1 MALQIDATAVPRI
14 RDGVPSEAVNRQAT
28 PEIDQLPPE
37 DIATLNSTAAK
48 VIAADRPSS
57 DRAKNADYQIDG
69 VVLNQESGLFED
81 GVTEFLVRGKPFITA
96 DVPGSADDSD
106 AMLVQFEEGQ
116 LLLRAVPE
124 ADSGIVENDGRPAK
138 SNATDERDQSE
149 FTEVPV
155 RSRQNIVEENVSVHR
170 QIIVG
175 ESMPAWFRPDP
186 EVERYPLIG
195 VVEEVDGKKQ
205 LSEAALQD
213 WGIELSQCERALIES
228 PAVFKLSDISQ
239 MGIRFSEHG
248 RWMVHSRLDHSIDVM
263 EAAKRIAGRLE
274 LSRYET
280 QLARLGGLLH
290 DVGHIAFAHTGEV
303 IYRTITKDPGYDHDD
318 RSVQLLRSGDL
329 HDIICH
335 FSRADGS
342 LLPDDATREEGINP
356 LHLVA
361 ILDDSPTLSKSEL
374 RQLMERS
381 DLSPAEQET
390 LSYELMRKQYA
401 HIRFVV
407 KEVADRA
414 YLRTDV
420 VGTDFSPQV
429 RDAFFSVYDAFE
441 QSVRIEP
448 AVNKD
453 EFGAR
458 RVYFEDLAPARRLLA
473 ARDALYHEYSCNIR
487 TMVAGVWLS
496 RALQDAIDTGSHELK
511 KNPAADVLTA
521 ERLQQLGETEILSRF
536 VHGRYRD
543 WFYENPQQI
552 GGCLEHII
560 APVIAYPVGALTQAG
575 QEYVLNSAEGDINQS
590 QFMKDLRARAIA
602 AFPAMKSHID
612 DLLMLAT
619 EDYSKK
625 MALDYSKSG
634 QTLSGTL
641 KRHLPDDRRYFLASI
656 PSDGSSGITAD
667 QLPQLEIIALELLN
681 KPDFIKAGYA
691 PMTHTIFHPIDKSLY
706 VDAVVPNSKTTR
718 ALLEDSEQMH

>member
-1 MALQIDATAVPRI
+1 MALQIDATAVPGN
-14 RDGVPSEAVNRQAT
+14 RDGVPSEAINRQTT
-28 PEIDQLPPE
+28 PEIDQLSPLEIASLDSSGVEVPAV
-37 DIATLNSTAAK
+37 DIAEE
-48 VIAADRPSS
+48 S
-57 DRAKNADYQIDG
+57 DYHIDG
-69 VVLNQESGLFED
+69 IVRDQESGLFQD
-81 GVTEFLVRGKPFITA
+81 GVTEFLVLGKPFNTTPTDNTPPTSSDSEFVYVRVKEHPVSDEAIA
-96 DVPGSADDSD
+96 SPALQPEGNPASA
-106 AMLVQFEEGQ
+106 
-116 LLLRAVPE
+116 E
-124 ADSGIVENDGRPAK
+124 AN
-138 SNATDERDQSE
+138 QSE
-149 FTEVPV
+149 FSEPPV
-155 RSRQNIVEENVSVHR
+155 RDLQSITEENVSVHR

-186 EVERYPLIG
+186 AVERYPLIG
-195 VVEEVDGKKQ
+195 VVEEVNGKKQ
-205 LSEAALQD
+205 LCEAALQD
-213 WGIELSQCERALIES
+213 WGIELSQCERALIEA

-303 IYRTITKDPGYDHDD
+303 IYRAITRDPGYDHDD

-342 LLPDDATREEGINP
+342 LLPDDATREVGINP

-361 ILDDSPTLSKSEL
+361 ILDDSPTLSNSEL
-374 RQLMERS
+374 RQLMERD
-381 DLSPAEQET
+381 DLSPVEQQT
-390 LSYELMRKQYA
+390 LSYELMRKQFS
-401 HIRFVV
+401 HIRFIV

-420 VGTDFSPQV
+420 VGTDFSPKV
-429 RDAFFSVYDAFE
+429 RDAFFSIYDAFE

-448 AVNKD
+448 TANKD

-511 KNPAADVLTA
+511 TNPAADVLTA

-575 QEYVLNSAEGDINQS
+575 QEYVFNSAEVGDINES
-590 QFMKDLRARAIA
+590 QFMKDLRTRALA
-602 AFPAMKSHID
+602 AFPAMKAHID

-625 MALDYSKSG
+625 MALDYTKSG

-641 KRHLPDDRRYFLASI
+641 KRNLPDDRRYFLASV

-667 QLPQLEIIALELLN
+667 QLPQLELIALELLHR
-681 KPDFIKAGYA
+681 PDFIKAGYA
-691 PMTHTIFHPIDKSLY
+691 PMTHAIFHPIDKSLY
-706 VDAVVPNSKTTR
+706 VDAVVPNSKT
-718 ALLEDSEQMH
+718 AHELLKDSDQIH